1 LGRGDANMRLYQVE
15 LPEDLLQT
23 LIQLVDNA
31 TFRGSESERVSVL
44 RTCLRSAK
52 EVEGRDAEGKDS
64 RGPEAIR
71 LERTR

>member
-1 LGRGDANMRLYQVE
+1 MKLFQVE

-52 EVEGRDAEGKDS
+52 EVKERDAKGKDS
-64 RGPEAIR
+64 REPER
-71 LERTR
+71 LHFGGAR

>member
-1 LGRGDANMRLYQVE
+1 MRFFQVE
-15 LPEDLLQT
+15 LPEDLLQV

-52 EVEGRDAEGKDS
+52 EVAKGDVKGKDS